1 MIDNSINPLISNP
14 NVDDII
20 VINHNAMRALK
31 GLKKL
36 KLEFQ
41 VINLIRQK
49 KFDAVI
55 CTFPHDR
62 FIFWAFASGAK
73 IRIGQSNQS
82 FSFLLTNKINTKK
95 EDIGVLNYY
104 LEMVK
109 SIGAMSDSNKTEY
122 YIDENSKEWFEQF
135 VNENGLNNKKL
146 VAIHPGAS
154 GDYKIWPA
162 DNFASLIQKMSG
174 IENTKIILCYS
185 ENDIIVIEQI
195 KKNLI
200 PDVEAKII
208 FINTQNDLN
217 KLAAILQ
224 ICELTITNDSGPR
237 HLSAALSVPNLTLF
251 RKFHD
256 KAWKVYPENNFAATI
271 QSTKECAFCNKG
283 ECNDKIPEGKMFGS
297 HCMREITVDK
307 VYSKIMEMQN

>member
-1 MIDNSINPLISNP
+1 MRIKNILFIAEGQLGDLLLLMPAIRSIKKTFPQSSISLLIIQRRNNKFNAAQINSIKDVLIDNSTNPLISNP

-31 GLKKL
+31 GLKKI

-73 IRIGQSNQS
+73 IRIGESNQS

-109 SIGAMSDSNKTEY
+109 SIGAMSNSNKTEY
-122 YIDENSKEWFEQF
+122 YIDKNSKEWFEQF

-154 GDYKIWPA
+154 GDYKIWPP
-162 DNFASLIQKMSG
+162 DNFASLIQRLNE
-174 IENTKIILCYS
+174 IENTKIILCYG
-185 ENDIIVIEQI
+185 EN
-195 KKNLI
+195 
-200 PDVEAKII
+200 
-208 FINTQNDLN
+208 
-217 KLAAILQ
+217 
-224 ICELTITNDSGPR
+224 
-237 HLSAALSVPNLTLF
+237 
-251 RKFHD
+251 
-256 KAWKVYPENNFAATI
+256 
-271 QSTKECAFCNKG
+271 
-283 ECNDKIPEGKMFGS
+283 
-297 HCMREITVDK
+297 
-307 VYSKIMEMQN
+307 